1 LEHAAR
7 CSLSALIANNA
18 ASVRGRT
25 CPALFLRDHIHK
37 VHSASILQINVSP
50 GGVPKRPIPT
60 GVVTSLGI
68 AGDKQAHPQIH
79 GGPRQA
85 ILIVT
90 SEGID
95 ELKEQ
100 GFPLYHGALG
110 ENLTTRGLDRRS
122 MRIGQRYRIGEV
134 LLEITKIRAPC
145 DTLNPYGPGI
155 QKAVYDQDVKA
166 GNSASP
172 RWGLSGFYA
181 SVLRAGTIHPGDPI
195 QLVDETA

>member
-1 LEHAAR
+1 V
-7 CSLSALIANNA
+7 SV
-18 ASVRGRT
+18 ASV
-25 CPALFLRDHIHK
+25 
-37 VHSASILQINVSP
+37 LQINVSQ
-50 GGVPKRPIPT
+50 GGIPKRPIPA

-68 AGDKQAHPQIH
+68 AGDGHSHPEIH

-85 ILIVT
+85 ILIIT

-110 ENLTTRGLDRRS
+110 ENLTTGGLNRRS
-122 MRIGQRYRIGEV
+122 VRIGQRYRIGEV
-134 LLEITKIRAPC
+134 FVEITKVRAPC
-145 DTLNPYGPGI
+145 ETLNPYGPDI
-155 QKAVYDQDVKA
+155 QKAVYDQEVKA
-166 GNSASP
+166 GNPTSP

>member
-1 LEHAAR
+1 M
-7 CSLSALIANNA
+7 
-18 ASVRGRT
+18 
-25 CPALFLRDHIHK
+25 
-37 VHSASILQINVSP
+37 HSASILQINVSP
-50 GGVPKRPIPT
+50 GGVPKHSIPT

-68 AGDKQAHPQIH
+68 AGDGHAHPQLH

-110 ENLTTRGLDRRS
+110 ENLSTIGLNRRS
-122 MRIGQRYRIGEV
+122 VRIGQRYRVGEV
-134 LLEITKIRAPC
+134 LLEITKLRAPC
-145 DTLNPYGPGI
+145 ETLTPYGTGI
-155 QKAVYDQDVKA
+155 QQAVYDQEVKA
-166 GNSASP
+166 GNPASP

>member
-1 LEHAAR
+1 
-7 CSLSALIANNA
+7 
-18 ASVRGRT
+18 
-25 CPALFLRDHIHK
+25 
-37 VHSASILQINVSP
+37 VHSGSVLQINVSP
-50 GGVPKRPIPT
+50 GGVPKRPIPD

-68 AGDKQAHPQIH
+68 AGDRHANPQVH

-85 ILIVT
+85 ILLIT

-122 MRIGQRYRIGEV
+122 VRIGQRYRIGEILV
-134 LLEITKIRAPC
+134 EITKVRAPC
-145 DTLNPYGPGI
+145 ETLNAYPGVQQAI
-155 QKAVYDQDVKA
+155 YDQEVKD
-166 GNSASP
+166 GNPASP

-181 SVLRAGTIHPGDPI
+181 SILQAGTIHPGDPI
-195 QLVDETA
+195 QLLDETA